1 MSTVGLALVSFAEA
15 TFAGFVRAAEHRD
28 ILLGLDV
35 LMSLCFPASHSAK
48 KAAKACKHVSMPMRM
63 QHADACMGVCRHTC
77 IPTDIH
83 RYIHTYLCT
92 NKRTHTNTDTDTNT
106 HTQRHTYIYM
116 YMYMYI
122 CIYVYIY
129 THTQSVKAFQ
139 SDSQTKKHE
148 NKFRKHDQPMNRQ
161 ILRPNGLP
169 CILNRIIRHTYIH
182 AC

>member
-1 MSTVGLALVSFAEA
+1 MVYALEKGVECLSTVGLALVSFAEA
-15 TFAGFVRAAEHRD
+15 TVAGFVRAAEHRD

-92 NKRTHTNTDTDTNT
+92 NKRTHTNTDTDTHTET
-106 HTQRHTYIYM
+106 HIYR
-116 YMYMYI
+116 YRYI
-122 CIYVYIY
+122 CIYVYMYIY
-129 THTQSVKAFQ
+129 IHTHSQGISVRQ
-139 SDSQTKKHE
+139 SDKE
-148 NKFRKHDQPMNRQ
+148 ARKQVQ
-161 ILRPNGLP
+161 KTRPANEP
-169 CILNRIIRHTYIH
+169 TNPSAKWTAVYT
-182 AC
+182 